1 MSLRKAWS
9 TFWERLTAPPP
20 AHSPVIEQ
28 SAPSAAAPALSA
40 TPAPTIQ
47 PRPEPAPTPSVLT
60 RRDQAPHPADS
71 VPPKSAILGAGG
83 TAWPSAAAPEFT
95 AGGEGLRER
104 IVAVLKTIF
113 DPEIPVDIY
122 ELGLIYE
129 IRIES
134 FPHVVIEMTLT
145 SPNCPEAQTLPMA
158 VRYKIEAIP
167 GVGSAEV
174 RVVWNPPWE
183 PTFMSESAKLALN
196 ML

>member
-1 MSLRKAWS
+1 MSLRKALG
-9 TFWERLTAPPP
+9 TFWERLTAPAPEHP
-20 AHSPVIEQ
+20 PVIEHP
-28 SAPSAAAPALSA
+28 APSTDAPAMAA
-40 TPAPTIQ
+40 TPTPTIQ
-47 PRPEPAPTPSVLT
+47 PRPATAPTPSVLT
-60 RRDQAPHPADS
+60 RRDMEPLPAATTAESAPS
-71 VPPKSAILGAGG
+71 VAV
-83 TAWPSAAAPEFT
+83 
-95 AGGEGLRER
+95 GETGLYDK
-104 IVAVLKTIF
+104 IVAVLKTIY

-174 RVVWNPPWE
+174 RVVWDPPWE